1 MYLTTTTFLE
11 VAVDEPVQEKYE
23 NCENEDENYKIID
36 TPKIY
41 KVSYKSI
48 EMQNSID
55 L

>member
-1 MYLTTTTFLE
+1 M
-11 VAVDEPVQEKYE
+11 AVDEPVQENYE

-48 EMQNSID
+48 EMQNFVKNISGQ
-55 L
+55 